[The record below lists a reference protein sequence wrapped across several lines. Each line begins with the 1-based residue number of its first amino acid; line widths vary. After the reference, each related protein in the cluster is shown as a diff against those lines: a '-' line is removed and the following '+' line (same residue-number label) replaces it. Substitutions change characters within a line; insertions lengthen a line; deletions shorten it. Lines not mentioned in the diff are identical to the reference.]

1 MKRIIS
7 SEGQDS
13 LEKKYAQEEQGDH
26 LSPASPNSGALF
38 GPREFVHTNTLD
50 CAESGCIACLYKI
63 FPTGIA
69 LGGASLPPNVRP
81 ELCPR
86 SKRAPSSEASP
97 WAGLYTRGGNILTV
111 GDGDLS
117 FSLGLAR
124 LLSSRNISYSLRAT
138 THESESVV
146 LSVYPLA
153 ASNITELEQLSATV
167 LHDIDATRF
176 RETLGAGPTHEGRYD
191 VIAWNFPC
199 VRVPKGADGQVSEI
213 ETNKA
218 LLRGFFANCAY
229 LLKPLTGELHVTH
242 KTIEPFSW
250 WKIADLA
257 QEEGF
262 ELVGT
267 VVFDRYLYP
276 GYVNRKVLDNKSFP
290 LHDARVSKTILN
302 ESLLSQV
309 HTSSINKTL
318 WGIFVDLYI
327 SSY

>member
-7 SEGQDS
+7 SEDRCLENGNAKQEQVDS
-13 LEKKYAQEEQGDH
+13 FSAVSAAPG
-26 LSPASPNSGALF
+26 GVLF
-38 GPREFVHTNTLD
+38 GAGSEFVHEDTLN
-50 CAESGCIACLYKI
+50 CAEAGCIACLYKI
-63 FPTGIA
+63 FPSG
-69 LGGASLPPNVRP
+69 LGPDGDSLPPNVRP

-86 SKRAPSSEASP
+86 SKGPPVRNGKTSP

-124 LLSSRNISYSLRAT
+124 LLSSRNITFDLLAS

-146 LSVYPLA
+146 LSVYPSA
-153 ASNITELEQLSATV
+153 ASNISELKQLSTTV

-176 RETLGAGPTHEGRYD
+176 RDTLGAGPRHEGNYD

-199 VRVPKGADGQVSEI
+199 VRMPKGADGQVSEI
-213 ETNKA
+213 EANKA
-218 LLRGFFANCAY
+218 LLRGFFSNCSY

-257 QEEGF
+257 RDEGL
-262 ELVGT
+262 EMLGT

-290 LHDARVSKTILN
+290 LHDARVSR
-302 ESLLSQV
+302 
-309 HTSSINKTL
+309 SI
-318 WGIFVDLYI
+318 
-327 SSY
+327 